1 MNAGTTLLETL
12 PDGTQ
17 NYLLD
22 VSGLGMF
29 FMSMFEGHVVDCT
42 TWHDHIETY
51 PEHKRTW
58 CDVQV
63 SSGCAMN

>member
-1 MNAGTTLLETL
+1 MERLALIGTLS
-12 PDGTQ
+12 DGTQ

-22 VSGLGMF
+22 APGLGMLF
-29 FMSMFEGHVVDCT
+29 LSMFEGHVVECT

-58 CDVQV
+58 CDLQV
-63 SSGCAMN
+63 SGVAGTN